1 MVIVFYYAVTL
12 YDYKKDNKNNTLMK
26 ITLQDEL
33 PVINGLLAG
42 TDEAG
47 RGPLAG
53 NVVAAAVILNPNNPI
68 SGLDDSK
75 KLSEVKRDA
84 LAVEIK
90 IKALAWSVVSI
101 SPQQIDDMNILQASL
116 YAMRSAAEQL
126 DVRPDHVFVDGNK
139 VLPDCFC
146 ANTAIIKG
154 DSRVAE
160 ISAASILAKVERDA
174 QMLELH
180 KQYPE
185 YGFDKHKGYPTKV
198 HRNIL
203 QQIGPCP
210 EHRRSYA
217 PVKEALMLS

>member
-1 MVIVFYYAVTL
+1 
-12 YDYKKDNKNNTLMK
+12 MK

-33 PVINGLLAG
+33 PIISGLLAG

-53 NVVAAAVILNPNNPI
+53 NVVAAAVILDPDQSI
-68 SGLDDSK
+68 YGLDDSK
-75 KLSEVKRDA
+75 KLSEKKRQ
-84 LAVEIK
+84 LLEVEIK
-90 IKALAWSVVSI
+90 EKALSWSVVSI
-101 SPQQIDDMNILQASL
+101 SPQQIDEMNILQASL
-116 YAMRSAAEQL
+116 FAMKSAAENL
-126 DVRPDHVFVDGNK
+126 HVPPDHIFVDGNK
-139 VLPDCFC
+139 PLVDCLY

-174 QMLELH
+174 QMLALH
-180 KQYPE
+180 ALYPE

-198 HRNIL
+198 HREIL
-203 QQIGPCP
+203 NTIGPCP

-217 PVKEALMLS
+217 PVREALLVM

>member
-1 MVIVFYYAVTL
+1 
-12 YDYKKDNKNNTLMK
+12 MK
-26 ITLQDEL
+26 ITLQEDL

-53 NVVAAAVILNPNNPI
+53 NVVAAAVILNPDEPI
-68 SGLDDSK
+68 AGLDDSK
-75 KLSEVKRDA
+75 KLSEKKRQL
-84 LAVEIK
+84 LAIEIK
-90 IKALAWSVVSI
+90 QKALSWSVVSV
-101 SPQQIDDMNILQASL
+101 SPQQIDEMNILQASL
-116 YAMRSAAEQL
+116 FAMKTAAENL
-126 DVRPDHVFVDGNK
+126 NVVPDHVFVDGNK
-139 VLPDCFC
+139 TLIDCFC
-146 ANTAIIKG
+146 KTTAIIKG

-174 QMLELH
+174 QMVALH

-198 HRNIL
+198 HREIL
-203 QQIGPCP
+203 GNIGPCP

-217 PVKEALMLS
+217 PVRDSML